1 MFPVIFEMAVLFMLW
16 QKMNSYAQ
24 YGISTQKH
32 MGDVLLYNFGGM
44 KKYEL
49 SMENVFQFP
58 VTWMLLFVMILFV
71 TLSYP
76 MNNLCGFGNKLLIK
90 GKSRVKWWLSKCIWN
105 LLCNIIFFG
114 IIFTLI
120 LSFCSISGIQSGMQV
135 NTDMQ
140 TVLFNLGAD
149 TSLKPDAI
157 MPVGD
162 IVMVFMLSVAICQ
175 IQMALGLWLKPIYS
189 FMVMCMV
196 LLLSAY
202 FQSLFVIGNY
212 AMLIRHLWI
221 NEDGIDCKV
230 AIPAMCLIIFIT
242 VIVGVIRFKKYNI
255 IQEEKLCK
263 TINKSIVLED
273 INLDMSSGK
282 VYGFQGINGSGKTML
297 MRALIGLI
305 RPTSGK
311 VCIDGKE
318 LGKDI
323 DFPES
328 IGFLLENPA
337 FLDMYSGEDNL
348 KLLTKVDGNVD
359 KKSVENEIRGLID
372 DVGLGQAGRKK
383 YKKYSLGMK
392 QRLGI
397 AAAVLGN
404 PDIVVL
410 DEPTNALDDDGKE
423 MVKSVV
429 RKQKERGALVIIS
442 CHDMQTLEEL
452 SDEIVK
458 LKEGR
463 ICG

>member
-1 MFPVIFEMAVLFMLW
+1 
-16 QKMNSYAQ
+16 
-24 YGISTQKH
+24 
-32 MGDVLLYNFGGM
+32 
-44 KKYEL
+44 
-49 SMENVFQFP
+49 
-58 VTWMLLFVMILFV
+58 
-71 TLSYP
+71 
-76 MNNLCGFGNKLLIK
+76 
-90 GKSRVKWWLSKCIWN
+90 
-105 LLCNIIFFG
+105 
-114 IIFTLI
+114 
-120 LSFCSISGIQSGMQV
+120 
-135 NTDMQ
+135 
-140 TVLFNLGAD
+140 
-149 TSLKPDAI
+149 
-157 MPVGD
+157 
-162 IVMVFMLSVAICQ
+162 
-175 IQMALGLWLKPIYS
+175 
-189 FMVMCMV
+189 
-196 LLLSAY
+196 
-202 FQSLFVIGNY
+202 
-212 AMLIRHLWI
+212 
-221 NEDGIDCKV
+221 
-230 AIPAMCLIIFIT
+230 
-242 VIVGVIRFKKYNI
+242 
-255 IQEEKLCK
+255 
-263 TINKSIVLED
+263 
-273 INLDMSSGK
+273 
-282 VYGFQGINGSGKTML
+282 ML

-305 RPTSGK
+305 HPTSGR

-348 KLLTKVDGNVD
+348 KLLAKVDSNVD

-372 DVGLGQAGRKK
+372 DVGLGLAGRKK

>member
-1 MFPVIFEMAVLFMLW
+1 MAHIEV
-16 QKMNSYAQ
+16 
-24 YGISTQKH
+24 
-32 MGDVLLYNFGGM
+32 
-44 KKYEL
+44 
-49 SMENVFQFP
+49 
-58 VTWMLLFVMILFV
+58 
-71 TLSYP
+71 
-76 MNNLCGFGNKLLIK
+76 
-90 GKSRVKWWLSKCIWN
+90 
-105 LLCNIIFFG
+105 
-114 IIFTLI
+114 
-120 LSFCSISGIQSGMQV
+120 
-135 NTDMQ
+135 
-140 TVLFNLGAD
+140 
-149 TSLKPDAI
+149 
-157 MPVGD
+157 
-162 IVMVFMLSVAICQ
+162 
-175 IQMALGLWLKPIYS
+175 
-189 FMVMCMV
+189 
-196 LLLSAY
+196 
-202 FQSLFVIGNY
+202 
-212 AMLIRHLWI
+212 
-221 NEDGIDCKV
+221 
-230 AIPAMCLIIFIT
+230 
-242 VIVGVIRFKKYNI
+242 
-255 IQEEKLCK
+255 EKLCK

-348 KLLTKVDGNVD
+348 KLLAKVDGNVD

-442 CHDMQTLEEL
+442 CHDMQTLEGL